1 MTSGAGD
8 AVPEVRRIRRALLSG
23 SSPVLLSLALLK
35 LLLHVLTAEDYGY
48 LLAPALSQLSQLEA
62 VLGLRRSQ

>member
-1 MTSGAGD
+1 VTSGAGD

-35 LLLHVLTAEDYGY
+35 LLLHVLTAENYAGTH
-48 LLAPALSQLSQLEA
+48 
-62 VLGLRRSQ
+62 